1 MTNKM
6 KVLLGLVALAALSAC
21 GTPKFLVGD
30 QFIGGRNIKYILRPV
45 GGNDA
50 VAVAVRHVPGVPR
63 RLLGHGDAR
72 CGAYQQGGRA
82 QDGPDHVSAPYGYGG
97 RRPASGLASKGVAAD
112 RSPA

>member
-50 VAVAVRHVPGVPR
+50 VAVAVTGQKREQLYDFMMRICDYDGNDKESNCKDSIVVSNVVPGSI
-63 RLLGHGDAR
+63 
-72 CGAYQQGGRA
+72 Y
-82 QDGPDHVSAPYGYGG
+82 
-97 RRPASGLASKGVAAD
+97 
-112 RSPA
+112 